1 MTTTTTAKRL
11 GRLEKVVLREVWGNN
26 TQEFV
31 GWLRQPDNI
40 SFLGNALGMNLQVTN
55 VGNGTRDLAQADI
68 TCHDSNGTP
77 VFVKVQFDQTS
88 DDQLGQVLVAARNSE
103 RAVIIWIADRVAEP
117 HRDVLEWFNRIT
129 ADSYRFYGMEV
140 DFWRIGESSLA
151 PTVTVVVAP
160 EGAIVISTPTPEE
173 PEPKLMAPANEPIQ
187 EPIQSAPA
195 VVEDADLSHPTSVP
209 ATPFL
214 EYWLAF
220 NGHLLQRKSSVI
232 GQKPTHSNWMS
243 FPIGG
248 PYYYLVATVS
258 PRDHFVAVGLVLSG
272 TEAKRNFQF
281 LQQAR
286 VSVEQDVGTALEW
299 LEVPDKSEYRILVRR
314 YGFDPNERPQWE
326 QQHAWLAERL
336 ERFQR
341 AFSVRV
347 EAMQDGAEENGKSTF
362 ATVTNISATKTK

>member
-1 MTTTTTAKRL
+1 MTLTTTPKRL

-31 GWLRQPDNI
+31 GWLRQPENI
-40 SFLGNALGMNLQVTN
+40 NFLGNALGMDLQVTN
-55 VGNGTRDLAQADI
+55 VSNGEQGLAQADI
-68 TCHDSNGTP
+68 TCQDSNGSA

-88 DDQLGQVLVAARNSE
+88 DEHLGQVLVAARKSE
-103 RAVIIWIADRVAEP
+103 HAVIIWIADRVTDV
-117 HRDVLEWFNRIT
+117 HRDVLEWLNRVT
-129 ADSYRFYGMEV
+129 DEPYRFYGMEI

-160 EGAIVISTPTPEE
+160 EGAVVKSTPTPEE
-173 PEPKLMAPANEPIQ
+173 SGQKFVASAQ
-187 EPIQSAPA
+187 ELSQPTSAPA
-195 VVEDADLSHPTSVP
+195 PTAEGTDVALPTPAP

-220 NGHLLQRKSSVI
+220 NGHLLLRKSSVI
-232 GQKPTHSNWMS
+232 GQKPTNTNWMS

-248 PYYYLVATVS
+248 PYYHLVATIS
-258 PRDHFVAVGLVLSG
+258 PRDLFVAVGLVLSG
-272 TEAKRNFQF
+272 ADAKRNFQF

-286 VSVEQDVGTALEW
+286 VSIEQEVGTALEW
-299 LEVPDKSEYRILVRR
+299 LEVPEKSEFRILVRR
-314 YGFDPNERPQWE
+314 YGFDPNERPQWD

-347 EAMQDGAEENGKSTF
+347 DAIQGGTDEGDKIPFSK
-362 ATVTNISATKTK
+362 VTNISGTKTK

>member
-31 GWLRQPDNI
+31 SWLRQPDNI
-40 SFLGNALGMNLQVTN
+40 NFLGSSLGMDLQVTN
-55 VGNGTRDLAQADI
+55 VSNGAKDAAQADI
-68 TCHDSNGTP
+68 TCHDSNGTA

-88 DDQLGQVLVAARNSE
+88 DDQLGQVLVAARNSD
-103 RAVIIWIADRVAEP
+103 RAVIIWVADRVSAV

-129 ADSYRFYGMEV
+129 SDPYRFYAMEV

-160 EGAIVISTPTPEE
+160 DDAIVISRPTPDE
-173 PEPKLMAPANEPIQ
+173 PEPKLKTPAQ
-187 EPIQSAPA
+187 EPIQSAP
-195 VVEDADLSHPTSVP
+195 VINNVEDAEIPQPTTVP

-258 PRDHFVAVGLVLSG
+258 SRDLFVAVGLVLSG
-272 TEAKRNFQF
+272 ADAKRNFQF

-347 EAMQDGAEENGKSTF
+347 DAMLDGAEGGEKGSL